1 MSAILAIG
9 RTVAD
14 LARTEAFYRDG
25 LGFEAEGPP
34 EPLPEPLRQ
43 AMGLEAHAAHRLRMR
58 LGGQRLDFLRVEPAG
73 APYPEAPRATDPF
86 FQHIAIPVRDMAA
99 AADRLATAEA
109 MPISIGGPQR
119 LPAASGGV
127 TAWKARDP
135 DGHPVEL
142 IDFPGGPSAETW
154 AEAPGLFLGIDH
166 SALTVTD
173 LDAALAF
180 FTGALGIRLAQRGL
194 NVGPE
199 QARLD
204 GLPDPEVDVL
214 ALEPAGGGPPH
225 LELLHYRRPGT
236 DRPTP
241 APFGPADRATSRL
254 ILAVTDLTAA
264 ANAIRAARY
273 PVRVAGDVAY
283 TAGPDGHGLV
293 LQQSP

>member
-1 MSAILAIG
+1 MAQQG
-9 RTVAD
+9 
-14 LARTEAFYRDG
+14 
-25 LGFEAEGPP
+25 
-34 EPLPEPLRQ
+34 
-43 AMGLEAHAAHRLRMR
+43 
-58 LGGQRLDFLRVEPAG
+58 EPAAG
-73 APYPEAPRATDPF
+73 RKPRADAARNHARLLATAKAVFAAKGSNASLDE
-86 FQHIAIPVRDMAA
+86 IARIAGVGAGTLYRHFPNRDALVAAVFRNETEQLVA